1 MLRLYPFIL
10 NMWVMG
16 KDESY
21 VNNALSKGYITVEE
35 KDAILDTP
43 QVA

>member
-1 MLRLYPFIL
+1 MSRLYPFIL

-21 VNNALSKGYITVEE
+21 VRNAQSKGYITTEE
-35 KDAILDTP
+35 TDTILATP
-43 QVA
+43 QGI